1 MKFCGLLLLT
11 FGGFRRFLF
20 CLFMELIYIWWMNG
34 IFIKI
39 LSWGSSCFDPE
50 MNIDGPC
57 MCKPNWKLKVSAL
70 QAHLSHS
77 WPANYP
83 VLMRPLST

>member
-20 CLFMELIYIWWMNG
+20 CLFMEFIYIWWMNG

-39 LSWGSSCFDPE
+39 YLQ
-50 MNIDGPC
+50 MNAPFFI
-57 MCKPNWKLKVSAL
+57 
-70 QAHLSHS
+70 
-77 WPANYP
+77 
-83 VLMRPLST
+83 